1 MALIIALG
9 IAVVVVAYV
18 ALPFFLGV
26 GRREGDPAWTGDGDS
41 PLRDALAEKE
51 TLYAAIQELD
61 FDFKSGKLSEADH
74 QALRGKYENQAALVL
89 MRIDELQ
96 GAARGA
102 QGAQGAGKSKKER
115 RKA

>member
-18 ALPFFLGV
+18 ALPFFLRTGQ
-26 GRREGDPAWTGDGDS
+26 REGAPAWTGDDDS

-89 MRIDELQ
+89 RRIDELQ

-102 QGAQGAGKSKKER
+102 QGAGKSKKER

>member
-26 GRREGDPAWTGDGDS
+26 RRPEDAPAWSEEGES

-51 TLYAAIQELD
+51 TLYGAIQELD

-74 QALRGKYENQAALVL
+74 QALREKYENQAALVL

-96 GAARGA
+96 GETRAAPG
-102 QGAQGAGKSKKER
+102 GGKSKKER
-115 RKA
+115 RKE